1 MGEEVGGI
9 EGRKLTRKPET
20 QDIARAQLQPGV
32 FTNNTGKDPL
42 KNKMAGI
49 TTVYTAVASQTLH
62 TLLINEEYVT
72 FAVKDNGQGVSIPV
86 SIGNLTFRAPK
97 EITEL
102 LKMNASELSSKG
114 RCRDDYNA
122 SSKTIAATG
131 ALCLGVGDE
140 EYLRVDHFGILGGSN
155 EIASNVS
162 LPCVF
167 SNAMCPQFSQKN
179 IQDLGPTHFG
189 LSFEGKLFWE
199 KFFPLSR
206 ASIEIPKL
214 RLNVDFG
221 GGGGI
226 AGLSLQLAAMKLDST
241 KDDVAFSLLAGVE
254 DWSSLLRTLFTF
266 EDVGA
271 ELAITGGTSN
281 SSIAGAMPTLSYA
294 FAPQDLKAQL
304 PPMPAIPLPMVPETG
319 DGDEEAQPWRLVAT
333 TSTSATFRID
343 MNFVNPFPMGVRLPD
358 AKIDIAFPD
367 PERGGE
373 NVTFFSIEMDPK
385 DLVV

>member
-1 MGEEVGGI
+1 MV
-9 EGRKLTRKPET
+9 
-20 QDIARAQLQPGV
+20 
-32 FTNNTGKDPL
+32 
-42 KNKMAGI
+42 GI
-49 TTVYTAVASQTLH
+49 TTVYTSVASQTLQ
-62 TLLINEEYVT
+62 TLLVNEEYVT
-72 FAVKDNGQGVSIPV
+72 FSVKDNGQGIPV

-97 EITEL
+97 EITQL

-114 RCRDDYNA
+114 RCSGKYNEPNE
-122 SSKTIAATG
+122 TIAATG

-140 EYLRVDHFGILGGSN
+140 EYLRIDHFGILGGSN
-155 EIASNVS
+155 EIASNVTTI
-162 LPCVF
+162 PCVF
-167 SNAMCPQFSQKN
+167 SNAMCPRFSQKS

-206 ASIEIPKL
+206 ASIEIPEL

-221 GGGGI
+221 GGSGI
-226 AGLSLQLAAMKLDST
+226 AGLSLQLAAMKIDST
-241 KDDVAFSLLAGVE
+241 KDDVAFALIAGVE
-254 DWSSLLRTLFTF
+254 DWSSVLRTLFTF

-281 SSIAGAMPTLSYA
+281 SSIAAAMPTLTYA

-319 DGDEEAQPWRLVAT
+319 NGDEEVQPWRLVAT

-343 MNFVNPFPMGVRLPD
+343 MNFVNPFPIGVRFPD

-367 PERGGE
+367 PELGGE

-385 DLVV
+385 DLVM